1 MQLHNTTG
9 TDIEL
14 ASKHVIKAGG
24 FIEASDGVMN
34 YPDNRIALGM
44 ALASGALALQKPEPK
59 ATVKPKDER

>member
-24 FIEASDGVMN
+24 FIEATDGVMN
-34 YPDNRIALGM
+34 YADNRTALRM
-44 ALASGALALQKPEPK
+44 ATASGALVLRKPEPK
-59 ATVKPKDER
+59 ATVKTKYER

>member
-1 MQLHNTTG
+1 MQLYNTTG

-34 YPDNRIALGM
+34 YPDNHIALGM
-44 ALASGALALQKPEPK
+44 ALANGALVLQKPQPK
-59 ATVKPKDER
+59 KTVKLKDER

>member
-34 YPDNRIALGM
+34 YPDNRTALAM
-44 ALASGALALQKPEPK
+44 ALNSGALVLQKPEPK
-59 ATVKPKDER
+59 KAKPRNDD

>member
-34 YPDNRIALGM
+34 YTDNRTALRM
-44 ALASGALALQKPEPK
+44 AIASGALVLRKPEPK

>member
-1 MQLHNTTG
+1 MQLHNTTS

-34 YPDNRIALGM
+34 YPDNRTALAM
-44 ALASGALALQKPEPK
+44 ALNSGALVLQKPEPK
-59 ATVKPKDER
+59 KMVKPKDER